1 MNKYYCNVCNYDA
14 KQSSNYIKHLKTKK
28 HNSCIEKLNAK
39 DSGVGINKKY
49 KCEYCDK
56 MFTTNTSKYRHIRT
70 VCKKSKDEDVKY
82 IVELLNKKS
91 FALKCNNAPILEEKI
106 EKMNN
111 EINKMMKKLQIT
123 NINHT
128 SNTIIQNFHL
138 NDYNNPDLSH
148 LTSNHYEKA
157 LNENNLCVSEI
168 IKMIYF
174 NENKPENMSIYIPY
188 LKDKY
193 VCLVKDGAWTTKP
206 ANDVIPSFNEYNYYI
221 LKEWVDENKDK
232 IGESTKNRFVQFE
245 KVFYQENMQE
255 SAYKL
260 LKSLLYDYR
269 EFPKKTRKQLTNVS

>member
-1 MNKYYCNVCNYDA
+1 MSKYYCFVCNYDA

-174 NENKPENMSIYIPY
+174 NENKPENMNIFISSI
-188 LKDKY
+188 
-193 VCLVKDGAWTTKP
+193 
-206 ANDVIPSFNEYNYYI
+206 
-221 LKEWVDENKDK
+221 KEE
-232 IGESTKNRFVQFE
+232 
-245 KVFYQENMQE
+245 
-255 SAYKL
+255 
-260 LKSLLYDYR
+260 
-269 EFPKKTRKQLTNVS
+269 